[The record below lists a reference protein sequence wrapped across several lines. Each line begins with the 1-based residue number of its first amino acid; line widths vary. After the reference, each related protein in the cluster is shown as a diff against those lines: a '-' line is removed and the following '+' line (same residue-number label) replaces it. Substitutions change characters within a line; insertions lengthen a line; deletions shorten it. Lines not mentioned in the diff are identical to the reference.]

1 MYKIINAADGSIIG
15 TTEKP
20 LFIRK
25 KETTG
30 CYINT
35 STANAQGVAYRGT
48 AYNLQGKEG
57 VGAED
62 TVILVEFDSGN
73 EVDETKA
80 AIAENSAAI
89 DEIIISMLEG

>member
-1 MYKIINAADGSIIG
+1 MYKIINAADGSTIG
-15 TTEKP
+15 TTDKP

-35 STANAQGVAYRGT
+35 SAAEAQGVAHLGT
-48 AYNLQGKEG
+48 AYNLQGKGG
-57 VGAED
+57 VGAND
-62 TVILVEFDSGN
+62 TVILVEFDAG
-73 EVDETKA
+73 T
-80 AIAENSAAI
+80 IADKTEENSAAI